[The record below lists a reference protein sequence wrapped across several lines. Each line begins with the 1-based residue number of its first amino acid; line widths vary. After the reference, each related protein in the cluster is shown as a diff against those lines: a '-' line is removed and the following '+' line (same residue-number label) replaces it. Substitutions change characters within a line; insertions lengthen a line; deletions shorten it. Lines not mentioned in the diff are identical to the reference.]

1 MYNNSLSKEQYK
13 WNNSYNYIMLLKER
27 YLNKFNKLD
36 TFDVRE
42 MIIKLIPFYHEYDNF
57 LKCIDIHVQDSL
69 NTFHYS
75 LIKGGDIDIY
85 TNKDSIYLEFRGT
98 VIDMK
103 ENELVNCPFKK
114 FFNIGERYTIT
125 TAENLNEFHFI
136 DGYSLEDIKQKL
148 KTAKKIEI
156 TNKMDGSMHSARYYK
171 DNIVYASSLTSNR
184 FLSYRLAEGWTW
196 LTDNYRNMIK
206 DNPHLTFMFE
216 YISLKDIHTVTYT
229 EEQQGLYLIGIRD
242 VTNGYQWF
250 YSDVKE
256 MSKKYNIRMTNIEK
270 VTFDEILEKQSN
282 FDGTE
287 KEGWV
292 LNIDGTLYKLKT
304 EGYIQLAKILESLS
318 SPKILIHKIADDEL
332 DDFLAYLPKNAIV
345 RIMPLIQKIK
355 AYRDKLLQ
363 NIEYY
368 YLTAPK
374 DSRGNFAKYIAKYVP
389 SEVKPFMF
397 ILYDKYEL
405 DMIKETNA
413 ELFTQ
418 IKTYYEGGLEEEN
431 FADYVNA
438 NVPKELKKYMFIL
451 HDGVDFNVL
460 KFGGKYTKVETI
472 FGSNYE
478 SQFRKDN
485 NVE

>member
-1 MYNNSLSKEQYK
+1 MYNNSLSKELYK

-42 MIIKLIPFYHEYDNF
+42 MATKLIIFYPEYDNF

-98 VIDMK
+98 VIDL
-103 ENELVNCPFKK
+103 ENNELVNCPFRK

-125 TAENLNEFHFI
+125 NDEGENEIYFI
-136 DGYSLEDIKQKL
+136 DGYSLEDIKRKL

-206 DNPHLTFMFE
+206 DNPNLTFIFE
-216 YISLKDIHTVTYT
+216 YISLKDTHTVIYT

-242 VTNGYQWF
+242 TTNGHQLF
-250 YSDVKE
+250 YSDVKN
-256 MSKKYNIRMTNIEK
+256 MAKQYNVPMVNIEN
-270 VTFDEILEKQSN
+270 TTLDEILEKRLI
-282 FDGTE
+282 FEGTQ

-304 EGYIQLAKILESLS
+304 EGYIQLVKILEQLS
-318 SPKILIHKIADDEL
+318 SPRILIQKIADEEL
-332 DDFLAYLPKNAIV
+332 DDFLAYLPKGVIA
-345 RIMPLIQKIK
+345 RIMPTVQKIE
-355 AYRDKLLQ
+355 AYRDNLLR

-368 YLTAPK
+368 YSAAPK
-374 DSRGNFAKYIAKYVP
+374 DSRGNFAKYIAKYAP
-389 SEVKPFMF
+389 SEVKPFLF

-405 DMIKETNA
+405 DMIKETND

-418 IKTYYEGGLEEEN
+418 IKTYYESGLEEEN
-431 FADYVNA
+431 FADYVKA
-438 NVPKELKKYMFIL
+438 NVPKELKRYMFIL
-451 HDGVDFNVL
+451 HDGINLNIL
-460 KFGGKYTKVETI
+460 KFGGKYTKAEII

-485 NVE
+485 NIE

>member
-1 MYNNSLSKEQYK
+1 MYNNSLSKELYK

-42 MIIKLIPFYHEYDNF
+42 MATKLIIFYPEYDNF

-98 VIDMK
+98 VIDL
-103 ENELVNCPFKK
+103 ENDELVNCPFRK

-125 TAENLNEFHFI
+125 NDEGENEIYFI
-136 DGYSLEDIKQKL
+136 DGYSLEDIKRKL

-206 DNPHLTFMFE
+206 DNSNLTFIFE
-216 YISLKDIHTVTYT
+216 YISLKDTHTVIYT

-242 VTNGYQWF
+242 TTNGHQWF
-250 YSDVKE
+250 YSDVKN
-256 MSKKYNIRMTNIEK
+256 MAKQYNVPMVNIEN
-270 VTFDEILEKQSN
+270 TTLDEILEKRLI
-282 FDGTE
+282 FEGTQ

-304 EGYIQLAKILESLS
+304 EGYIQLAKILEQLS
-318 SPKILIHKIADDEL
+318 SPRILIQKIADEEL
-332 DDFLAYLPKNAIV
+332 DDFLAYLPKGAIA
-345 RIMPLIQKIK
+345 RIMPTVQRIE
-355 AYRDKLLQ
+355 AYRDNLLR

-368 YLTAPK
+368 YSAAPK
-374 DSRGNFAKYIAKYVP
+374 DSRGNFAKYIAKYAP
-389 SEVKPFMF
+389 SEVKPFLF

-405 DMIKETNA
+405 DMIKETND

-431 FADYVNA
+431 FADYVKA
-438 NVPKELKKYMFIL
+438 NVPKGLKRYMFIL
-451 HDGVDFNVL
+451 HDGINLNVL
-460 KFGGKYTKVETI
+460 KFGGKYTKAEII

-485 NVE
+485 NIE